1 MLSESVLKLETAA
14 ITGSTIAGMN
24 TAHFTRSTQVS
35 VLVVSLLGSV
45 RGKRNQRRK
54 MYVNV
59 LKNGVQPCG
68 NVEGR

>member
-1 MLSESVLKLETAA
+1 
-14 ITGSTIAGMN
+14 MN